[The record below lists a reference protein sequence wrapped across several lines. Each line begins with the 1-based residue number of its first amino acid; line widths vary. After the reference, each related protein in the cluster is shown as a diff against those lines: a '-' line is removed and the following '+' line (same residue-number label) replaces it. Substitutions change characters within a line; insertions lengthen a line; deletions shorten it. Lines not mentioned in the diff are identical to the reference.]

1 MKIENNSWRLDRIQ
15 IRLLWQI
22 IYTYWS
28 SKPFRKVTNNSNTF
42 FIYWN
47 KDNKVFM
54 KEKNENW
61 DFIFQRH
68 HIKHTTYILFWD
80 FVNNETQLWLIMFL
94 VKKKNV
100 NCVAKSV
107 AQKYLPTL
115 MTPTAANFFD
125 LVIHLWSGVNL
136 LREFLGKIF

>member
-1 MKIENNSWRLDRIQ
+1 MISKKYQNNFELRSHMKIENNSWRVDRIQ

-68 HIKHTTYILFWD
+68 HKMHTNIFS
-80 FVNNETQLWLIMFL
+80 FETLLIMNDWYTTL
-94 VKKKNV
+94 THHVSCKEKNDKCELCGKV
-100 NCVAKSV
+100 CCTTNT
-107 AQKYLPTL
+107 YPL
-115 MTPTAANFFD
+115 
-125 LVIHLWSGVNL
+125 LWCPQQQISST
-136 LREFLGKIF
+136 

>member
-1 MKIENNSWRLDRIQ
+1 MISKKYQNNFELRSHMKIENNSWRLDRIQ

-94 VKKKNV
+94 VKKKKCELCGKV
-100 NCVAKSV
+100 CCTKI
-107 AQKYLPTL
+107 PTH
-115 MTPTAANFFD
+115 FD
-125 LVIHLWSGVNL
+125 DTHSS
-136 LREFLGKIF
+136 

>member
-61 DFIFQRH
+61 YFIFQRH
-68 HIKHTTYILFWD
+68 HIKHSNIFYSGTL
-80 FVNNETQLWLIMFL
+80 LIMIHKLTHHVSF
-94 VKKKNV
+94 KEKNDKCELCGKV
-100 NCVAKSV
+100 CCTKST
-107 AQKYLPTL
+107 YPL
-115 MTPTAANFFD
+115 FD
-125 LVIHLWSGVNL
+125 AHSSKFPQLSNWFRIRS
-136 LREFLGKIF
+136 

>member
-1 MKIENNSWRLDRIQ
+1 MIWEKISKLRCHMKIENNSWRLDKIQ

-68 HIKHTTYILFWD
+68 HIKQTTYILFWD
-80 FVNNETQLWLIMFL
+80 FVNNETQLCREKKCELC
-94 VKKKNV
+94 VKVCCTKI
-100 NCVAKSV
+100 
-107 AQKYLPTL
+107 PTH
-115 MTPTAANFFD
+115 FD
-125 LVIHLWSGVNL
+125 DTHSS
-136 LREFLGKIF
+136 